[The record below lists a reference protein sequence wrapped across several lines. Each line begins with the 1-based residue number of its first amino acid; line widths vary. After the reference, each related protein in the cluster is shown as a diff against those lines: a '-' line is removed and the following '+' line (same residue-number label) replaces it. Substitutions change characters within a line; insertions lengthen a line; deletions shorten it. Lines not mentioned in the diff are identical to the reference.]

1 MTNSKVCQGSC
12 IFPEKD
18 DKTRGQEW
26 EEIMK

>member
-1 MTNSKVCQGSC
+1 MTNSEICQGRC

-18 DKTRGQEW
+18 DKTRGKQW